1 MSFSIPQSTLNSRSK
16 TLWKEIERIGGD
28 DVDSLLVYLFY
39 NYRQSSSVIN
49 DLLKSLNEY
58 HIKLLED
65 LSVVY
70 NNAPLHTQTTML
82 QALSRNTSLSDLQD
96 YGYDVTEGKF
106 IYAKQTLKKNQG
118 YIIQPQKPH
127 LPSCK
132 SGLNEQEWEKGNNWM
147 LAHSTEASTSLQSAK
162 KKQRAEPDYARF
174 IDEDAWENEIVTENS
189 SSNKKQSSSSS
200 TSSQQNKNS
209 KTISEKNTSSSN
221 SSPSQAVDAPISLSS
236 LFATEILDGKNAVYC
251 DECKE
256 KYCAERWEEMAAFP
270 DVLALCHEYTD
281 SACSAPSRT
290 LLIETDRVHQRTFIK
305 GFSEE
310 NIQHHQESNKEVIL
324 YHHIGQI
331 LHKRMNQQNGHYIA
345 VVKRKSGNEIKWC
358 ICNDAEVTEFD
369 CDKWSSSWNN
379 LYTQGYTPSLSFYT
393 KENTKPTL
401 STIQFGGSSFS
412 SETSKENTSNNISSS
427 SSSSSTSTSAST
439 TTTTTTSS
447 SSSSSF
453 ITPLHPT
460 TSIPQLSSSIT
471 SSYGLEALKE
481 KRKKTGIFSPNEKRL
496 IFKPKTKLWKEF
508 SEETNIKVSLSHF
521 YKLTTNFSKAKRR
534 TDLCGMCEK
543 LSYLENKLK
552 SSQNKN
558 GLSSAEF
565 HSLKLLRQHRL
576 VAEMQRKHYQSTVD
590 NLKDG
595 EAVFV
600 FDFKEKWKLPIRKNQ
615 LQQEFFNYQQVSQFT
630 VISLQKINNQQ
641 IKRTFNFFSDCLSN
655 DHRFVIECLESVIK
669 RHFFSDTHTFKFFC
683 DSGPHNRNRF
693 LLHFILSKQS
703 KLLKKKN
710 TQLNFFAEHH
720 GKNICDSEFGAF
732 VNAIDNNLSTEHITS
747 LHDLIDFFENNMNT
761 STSASSTSLSNIFS
775 TSSSNSSPSS
785 TFVNDSVH
793 ERYFEEYVPSQQIS
807 WPSLSV
813 PHMKDYLYF
822 ERKGS
827 FVSASAVGY
836 LPQRSLV
843 ALESSTMKEKIQRS
857 RKSFHSD
864 ITSSNSSLLSQSSQD
879 LLSRRFELLLDS
891 SSINESQNCSFGVP
905 Y

>member
-1 MSFSIPQSTLNSRSK
+1 
-16 TLWKEIERIGGD
+16 
-28 DVDSLLVYLFY
+28 
-39 NYRQSSSVIN
+39 
-49 DLLKSLNEY
+49 
-58 HIKLLED
+58 
-65 LSVVY
+65 
-70 NNAPLHTQTTML
+70 
-82 QALSRNTSLSDLQD
+82 
-96 YGYDVTEGKF
+96 
-106 IYAKQTLKKNQG
+106 
-118 YIIQPQKPH
+118 
-127 LPSCK
+127 
-132 SGLNEQEWEKGNNWM
+132 
-147 LAHSTEASTSLQSAK
+147 
-162 KKQRAEPDYARF
+162 
-174 IDEDAWENEIVTENS
+174 
-189 SSNKKQSSSSS
+189 
-200 TSSQQNKNS
+200 
-209 KTISEKNTSSSN
+209 
-221 SSPSQAVDAPISLSS
+221 
-236 LFATEILDGKNAVYC
+236 
-251 DECKE
+251 
-256 KYCAERWEEMAAFP
+256 MAAFP

-310 NIQHHQESNKEVIL
+310 NIQHHQESNKEVII

-331 LHKRMNQQNGHYIA
+331 LHERMNQQNGHYIA

-369 CDKWSSSWNN
+369 CDKWSSSWKDI
-379 LYTQGYTPSLSFYT
+379 YAQGFIPSLSFFT
-393 KENTKPTL
+393 KEKTKPTL
-401 STIQFGGSSFS
+401 STIQFGGSSSS
-412 SETSKENTSNNISSS
+412 SETLNENTSFTLSSS
-427 SSSSSTSTSAST
+427 S
-439 TTTTTTSS
+439 SS

-453 ITPLHPT
+453 ITPPHQT
-460 TSIPQLSSSIT
+460 SSIPPLSSSIST
-471 SSYGLEALKE
+471 NNGLEALKE

-496 IFKPKTKLWKEF
+496 IFKPKTKLWSEF
-508 SEETNIKVSLSHF
+508 TEETNIKVSLSHF

-565 HSLKLLRQHRL
+565 HTLKLLRQHRL

-720 GKNICDSEFGAF
+720 GKNICDSEFGAL

-761 STSASSTSLSNIFS
+761 STSASSTLQLNIFS

-827 FVSASAVGY
+827 FVFASAVGY

-843 ALESSTMKEKIQRS
+843 ALESSTMKEKVQRTM
-857 RKSFHSD
+857 KSFHSD

-879 LLSRRFELLLDS
+879 LLSRRFDLLLDS
-891 SSINESQNCSFGVP
+891 SSFNESQNCINGVHF
-905 Y
+905 